1 MNDETADIVNIRDP
15 EIDAEAIMRDI
26 RARIRQR
33 RAQAEAQGLDYEA
46 LAEGRPAESVGRF
59 EADLYYDLR
68 RLSVSYDEVGVKL
81 SLTETRLPLIGGVV
95 QRVRAALHQVILYY
109 VNMLARQQAR
119 INKYNL
125 RVLTALT
132 RDLEADATSADIEA
146 LRQEIAWLRERIEQ
160 LESGLGSRQ

>member
-46 LAEGRPAESVGRF
+46 LAAGLPAESVGRF
-59 EADLYYDLR
+59 EADLYFDLR

-146 LRQEIAWLRERIEQ
+146 LRQEIAWLRERIER
-160 LESGLGSRQ
+160 LESELGSRQ